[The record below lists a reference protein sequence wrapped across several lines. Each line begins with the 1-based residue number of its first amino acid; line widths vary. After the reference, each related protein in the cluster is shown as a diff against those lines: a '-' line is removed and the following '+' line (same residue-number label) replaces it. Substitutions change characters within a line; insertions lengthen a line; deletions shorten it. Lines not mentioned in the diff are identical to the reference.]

1 VSGYAAAVLTTLD
14 HVLILVRDL
23 ESATGRF
30 AELLDRSPSWRGA
43 HPALGTAN
51 ALFRLDNTYVELLC
65 PSGSGAVA
73 EMLAARLEERGE
85 GLLGLAFGT
94 DDAEACSAWLRE
106 RGLPAAAPADG
117 EGREL
122 TSGAVRRW
130 KNVHLPP
137 DATRGVLLFA
147 IEHLSPADALPR
159 AAIAGDPKGS
169 VSGIDHVVVL
179 SEDAEA
185 SRALYGDGL
194 GLRLALD
201 RRVPE
206 RSARLLFFRI
216 GGITV
221 EIGAA
226 LEPSRTP
233 DAPDRLWG
241 LAYAVAD
248 VERARER
255 VGAAGFDVSEV
266 RPGRKAGTRVC
277 TVRGDP
283 WGVATL
289 LIGPD

>member
-1 VSGYAAAVLTTLD
+1 VLTTLD
-14 HVLILVRDL
+14 HALILVRDL
-23 ESATGRF
+23 EEATARCADLLGR
-30 AELLDRSPSWRGA
+30 APSWRGA

-51 ALFRLDNTYVELLC
+51 ALFRLDNTYLELLC
-65 PSGSGAVA
+65 PRGSGDVA
-73 EMLAARLEERGE
+73 AMLEARLEERGE

-94 DDAEACSAWLRE
+94 DDADACAAWLRE
-106 RGLPAAAPADG
+106 RGLPAAAPAAG

-122 TSGAVRRW
+122 ATGAVRRW
-130 KNVHLPP
+130 RNVHLPP
-137 DATRGVLLFA
+137 EATRGVLIFA
-147 IEHLSPADALPR
+147 IEHLSPAEALPR
-159 AAIAGDPKGS
+159 AEIGGDPKGAIA
-169 VSGIDHVVVL
+169 GIDHVVVL

-185 SRALYGDGL
+185 SRRLYGDGL

-201 RRVPE
+201 RRFPE
-206 RSARLLFFRI
+206 RGTRLLFFRI

-221 EIGAA
+221 EIGSA

-233 DAPDRLWG
+233 GAPDRLWG

-248 VERARER
+248 VDRARER
-255 VGAAGFDVSEV
+255 VAAAGFDVSEV

-277 TVRGDP
+277 TARGEP

>member
-1 VSGYAAAVLTTLD
+1 MLTTLD

-23 ESATGRF
+23 EEATARCADLLGR
-30 AELLDRSPSWRGA
+30 APSWRGA

-51 ALFRLDNTYVELLC
+51 ALFRLDNTYLELLC
-65 PSGSGAVA
+65 PRGSGDVA
-73 EMLAARLEERGE
+73 AMLEARLEERGE

-94 DDAEACSAWLRE
+94 DDADACAAWLRE
-106 RGLPAAAPADG
+106 RGLPAAAPAAG

-122 TSGAVRRW
+122 TTGAVRRW
-130 KNVHLPP
+130 RNVHLPP
-137 DATRGVLLFA
+137 EATRGVLIFA
-147 IEHLSPADALPR
+147 IEHLSPAEALPR
-159 AAIAGDPKGS
+159 AEIGGDPKS
-169 VSGIDHVVVL
+169 AIAGIDHVVVL

-185 SRALYGDGL
+185 SRRLYGDGL

-201 RRVPE
+201 RRFPE
-206 RSARLLFFRI
+206 RGTRLLFFRI

-221 EIGAA
+221 EIGSG
-226 LEPSRTP
+226 LEPSRSP

-248 VERARER
+248 VDRARER
-255 VGAAGFDVSEV
+255 VAAAGFDVSEV

-289 LIGPD
+289 LIGPG